1 MKWIVVAGA
10 LLGFVVICVATA
22 SLLRFREA
30 FPPPSAEVV
39 QLTAE
44 KRAVLGRLRN
54 EAKFGPNDFPPI
66 GYTGAA
72 TPEAQ
77 RLASAAVND
86 AIDGVLSR
94 ADGPIEAKAVSAL
107 IGNTMRRVDMLDTE
121 DRDRAAG
128 YMIEVWYLIG
138 FKGATGRF
146 AYGAA
151 FPKPP
156 GYLEP
161 LPPGWKGPTKPRP
174 IG

>member
-1 MKWIVVAGA
+1 MKWLVVAGA
-10 LLGFVVICVATA
+10 LLGVVVICGAAVG
-22 SLLRFREA
+22 LLRFRQA

-44 KRAVLGRLRN
+44 KRAALGRLRN
-54 EAKFGPNDFPPI
+54 EAKFGPNDFPPL

-72 TPEAQ
+72 TPDAR

-86 AIDGVLSR
+86 AVDSVL
-94 ADGPIEAKAVSAL
+94 AHANGPIEAKAVSAL
-107 IGNTMRRVDMLDTE
+107 IGRTMRRVDMLDTE

-128 YMIEVWYLIG
+128 YMIEVWYLLG

-151 FPKPP
+151 FPTPP

-161 LPPGWKGPTKPRP
+161 LPPGWKGPTTPRP